1 MNPCVSRANRCSGN
15 KWHYEVHADPLE
27 DQQELIAVLLSGHC
41 EALLGHEGGIKEYKH
56 RAVMK
61 NKERCCARC
70 QW

>member
-1 MNPCVSRANRCSGN
+1 MNPWVNRADRCSGN
-15 KWHYEVHADPLE
+15 KCHYEVCADSLE
-27 DQQELIAVLLSGHC
+27 DQQELIASPLSGHC

-56 RAVMK
+56 WAVMK